1 MRLLLLWRE
10 NLHLVCVCVCVCV
23 CAIELRAMTSV
34 LLCGICLS
42 AKEIES
48 MVEAKSVV

>member
-10 NLHLVCVCVCVCV
+10 NLHLVCVCV

-48 MVEAKSVV
+48 LVEAKSVV